1 MCVKHLLNTLYI
13 TSEDVYLS
21 LDGENV
27 VAQLADG
34 TAKPFPLHNFES
46 IVSFSYKGASPALMG
61 KCVENNIS
69 ISFYSPSG
77 RFLAQVGND
86 TNGNVLLRRSQFR
99 FADSDKRVLAARN
112 MIVGKLYNA
121 KYVLLRCARDHAIQA
136 DAERLR
142 AAADTI
148 GRYMQD
154 ASSAQSLDSLR
165 GMEGNAAAEYFGV
178 FNEMILR
185 DKTAFAFSGRS
196 RRPPLDRVNAL
207 LSFAYSLLTSM
218 CAGALR
224 GVGLDPYVGF
234 MHTDRAGRKS
244 LALDMVE
251 ELRAV
256 YADRFVLTLI
266 NNRIVSADDFDI
278 QSNGAVL
285 LSDTARKNFIS
296 EWQKRK
302 KELLVHPF
310 LNEQIPWGLVPHI
323 QAQLLSR
330 YLRGDLDEYPPFMW
344 K

>member
-1 MCVKHLLNTLYI
+1 MKQLLNTLYI

-34 TAKPFPLHNFES
+34 TAKQFPLHNFES
-46 IVSFSYKGASPALMG
+46 IVTFSYKGASPALMG
-61 KCVENNIS
+61 KCVEYNIP
-69 ISFYSPSG
+69 ISFYTPSG

-86 TNGNVLLRRSQFR
+86 TNGNVLLRRVQFR
-99 FADSDKRVLAARN
+99 LADNDKRIEVARN
-112 MIVGKLYNA
+112 MIVGMLYNS
-121 KYVLLRCARDHAIQA
+121 KYVLLRCVRDHAMQA
-136 DAERLR
+136 DTDRLR
-142 AAADTI
+142 SAAETI
-148 GRYMQD
+148 SRYMHEVL
-154 ASSAQSLDSLR
+154 SAQTMDSLR

-178 FNEMILR
+178 FSEMILR
-185 DKTAFAFSGRS
+185 DKTAFAFAART

-218 CAGALR
+218 CANALR

-244 LALDMVE
+244 LALDIVE
-251 ELRAV
+251 ELRSV

-266 NNRIVSADDFDI
+266 NNRILSANDFNI
-278 QSNGAVL
+278 QNSGAVL
-285 LSDTARKNFIS
+285 LSDDARKTFLS

-302 KELLVHPF
+302 KENLVHPF
-310 LNEQIPWGLVPHI
+310 LGEQIPWGLVPHV
-323 QAQLLSR
+323 QALLLSR
-330 YLRGDLDEYPPFMW
+330 YLRNDIDEYPPFMW